1 MMERIKAY
9 AYESDVH
16 CIACTKKAS
25 LRMKLDHSHP
35 YSMGGPCK
43 DDNGVEYDLVDREG
57 NLIYPVFD
65 ISEND
70 FTHCGDC
77 HEEL

>member
-1 MMERIKAY
+1 MMMKIKAY
-9 AYESDVH
+9 AFEADVH
-16 CIACTKKAS
+16 CPTCTKKAS
-25 LRMKLDHSHP
+25 LRMKLDHNHWQ
-35 YSMGGPCK
+35 SMGESCK
-43 DDNGVEYDLVDREG
+43 DDNGVEYDLVDSEG
-57 NLIYPVFD
+57 NLIQAVFG